1 MRGFRKR
8 SPGQLFLTLALSL
21 LGSLSL
27 LGCDSA
33 TFVPPAP
40 DEQSDGAQPGARFI
54 APPPLL
60 PGSAPKAQVSLATPR
75 ESASPRRG
83 KSQAGTIRLIV
94 SHQPDSD
101 DTYLSQAIWRE
112 AGKAR
117 LRFRFVW
124 PDPHESNFS
133 DRLRE
138 ALGSAVAG
146 DALLVQLDHN
156 SAPIDLLYDASTR
169 GVTILLLD
177 HPLPPRGSQT
187 LPYVTYESF
196 AQAGR
201 QIASTLLEAARLAR
215 ATPTD
220 RIILLENRTPHRFR
234 AERIA
239 SLADAFKAAGRSNDV
254 VAFEGASDGAN
265 AALEKALSTGPPVAI
280 VAAEEDI
287 GLFAAQSVLMK
298 RVEQHQP
305 EFVLGGY
312 YAYDVRTA
320 GNNRKITVFGDPSV
334 EAFAV
339 KAFRTVERLLAGEGV
354 PEKTEIPISVRDYSA
369 AAVAPESN
377 PPDKSRALK

>member
-1 MRGFRKR
+1 M
-8 SPGQLFLTLALSL
+8 
-21 LGSLSL
+21 
-27 LGCDSA
+27 
-33 TFVPPAP
+33 
-40 DEQSDGAQPGARFI
+40 
-54 APPPLL
+54 
-60 PGSAPKAQVSLATPR
+60 
-75 ESASPRRG
+75 
-83 KSQAGTIRLIV
+83 
-94 SHQPDSD
+94 
-101 DTYLSQAIWRE
+101 
-112 AGKAR
+112 
-117 LRFRFVW
+117 W

-133 DRLRE
+133 DRLRK

-239 SLADAFKAAGRSNDV
+239 SLADAFKAAGRSNYI
-254 VAFEGASDGAN
+254 VAFEGASDGATRRI
-265 AALEKALSTGPPVAI
+265 EKALSTGPPVAV

-287 GLFAAQSVLMK
+287 GLFAAQSVLVK

-339 KAFRTVERLLAGEGV
+339 KAFRTAERLLAGEGV
-354 PEKTEIPISVRDYSA
+354 PEKTEIPISVSRLFAGRGCSRVESA
-369 AAVAPESN
+369 RQIPGLEVGAGRE
-377 PPDKSRALK
+377 